1 MASDSAWG
9 CRQTRFSFPLTR
21 TLLSGCD
28 MQNPPQTAS
37 PTESAALRLPSGVGS
52 AACVRAA
59 VPCMRNSLLS
69 RAFCGEEEERRDQPV
84 QSSRF
89 PGVWV
94 PPGACPSETRVT
106 VLWGDPA
113 GPWGFWEERAAQGRP
128 ASAVPGPA
136 CPRAPTPGCPAAACL
151 LGRRVPRRPCMVDA
165 VQRTATCGTPFCL
178 RLWRKGEEPP
188 SEGQK

>member
-1 MASDSAWG
+1 MVVASDSAWG

-113 GPWGFWEERAAQGRP
+113 GPWG
-128 ASAVPGPA
+128 
-136 CPRAPTPGCPAAACL
+136 L
-151 LGRRVPRRPCMVDA
+151 LGRTRRAGPTRLCRPGTRLPARPQLELRRKAGHCSRV
-165 VQRTATCGTPFCL
+165 TAGPIDL
-178 RLWRKGEEPP
+178 
-188 SEGQK
+188 S